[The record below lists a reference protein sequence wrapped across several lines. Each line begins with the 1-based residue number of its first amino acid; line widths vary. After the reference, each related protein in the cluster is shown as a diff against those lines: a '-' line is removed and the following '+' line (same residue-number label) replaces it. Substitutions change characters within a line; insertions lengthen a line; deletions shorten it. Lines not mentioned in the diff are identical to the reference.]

1 MALTLRD
8 FLRDLGDQ
16 LIRIDDEV
24 DPVTQAAALCSAAPR
39 PILLERLRGFPGW
52 KLTDILVKDRQRQ
65 ALALGVSSPKNV
77 VRELSDRMFS
87 RVPGQTKLVSDGPC
101 KEVKLIGDAAD
112 ITKLPIPIH
121 SEGDA
126 GRYLGSG
133 ITITRTRTLACAT
146 RRSSARR

>member
-1 MALTLRD
+1 MALTLRG

-16 LIRIDDEV
+16 LIRIDDEI

-52 KLTDILVKDRQRQ
+52 RLTDILVKDRQRQ

-101 KEVKLIGDAAD
+101 KEVKLIGDQKPVNKTVKPLSKGECFV
-112 ITKLPIPIH
+112 ITGEDENESPWFIIIKQN
-121 SEGDA
+121 
-126 GRYLGSG
+126 
-133 ITITRTRTLACAT
+133 
-146 RRSSARR
+146 